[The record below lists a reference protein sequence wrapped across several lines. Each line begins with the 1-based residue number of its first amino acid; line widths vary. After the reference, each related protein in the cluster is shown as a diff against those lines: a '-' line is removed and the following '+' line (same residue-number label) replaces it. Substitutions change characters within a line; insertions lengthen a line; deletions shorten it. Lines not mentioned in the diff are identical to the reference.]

1 MRVFHLVSRV
11 CGEHRVRIF
20 LSHHV
25 PPLVGFYS
33 FGLGHNIRDRETTAL
48 GLMRFIL
55 ALRRGVL
62 ACATQGLRNLAFMA
76 EEGPDGLA
84 RAILLLGGFMM
95 AELGQSIHDVRVA
108 FTAVNPVLIGA
119 FRPPIDDLWRA
130 IARAVALGWI
140 RAVNERGMGEI
151 DFATL
156 EAGDSP
162 VVPGHIVVVHHHPI
176 GAPAHLKPNNPDE
189 WMRNVATTL
198 SEIAVTP
205 DAIPLIQTYLEQHH
219 AFNEAEARAWIAFV
233 GIPER
238 PLIQRTGSFKVA
250 KPTPPKPP
258 MLRSRTMPRPVR
270 PYVTNTSPNNS
281 SGINLAPLTRAASKG
296 P

>member
-108 FTAVNPVLIGA
+108 FSAVNPVLIGA
-119 FRPPIDDLWRA
+119 VRPPIDDLCRD
-130 IARAVALGWI
+130 IARAFAVRMNANVRTRRNRRGPRLAGQQHAVIAAVAADKPAAGI
-140 RAVNERGMGEI
+140 HAERDI
-151 DFATL
+151 L
-156 EAGDSP
+156 
-162 VVPGHIVVVHHHPI
+162 H
-176 GAPAHLKPNNPDE
+176 GA
-189 WMRNVATTL
+189 R
-198 SEIAVTP
+198 
-205 DAIPLIQTYLEQHH
+205 
-219 AFNEAEARAWIAFV
+219 
-233 GIPER
+233 
-238 PLIQRTGSFKVA
+238 
-250 KPTPPKPP
+250 
-258 MLRSRTMPRPVR
+258 
-270 PYVTNTSPNNS
+270 
-281 SGINLAPLTRAASKG
+281 
-296 P
+296 